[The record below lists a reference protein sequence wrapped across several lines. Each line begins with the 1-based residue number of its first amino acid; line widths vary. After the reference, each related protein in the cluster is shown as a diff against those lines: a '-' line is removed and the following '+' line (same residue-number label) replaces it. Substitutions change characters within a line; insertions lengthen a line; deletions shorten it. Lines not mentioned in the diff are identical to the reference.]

1 MPVRR
6 LWQEKSLA
14 QAWLHL
20 RQLQHAHRRGK
31 GAVMSLVGTYWR
43 RCLGERRASRHKRSS
58 HTCIPRTGLSQRSA
72 SAVPDLP
79 NKRSHLL
86 ETSGL
91 AGANIP
97 TVYALSGKTVVERA
111 DTLAQQCYGAAAT

>member
-1 MPVRR
+1 
-6 LWQEKSLA
+6 
-14 QAWLHL
+14 
-20 RQLQHAHRRGK
+20 
-31 GAVMSLVGTYWR
+31 
-43 RCLGERRASRHKRSS
+43 
-58 HTCIPRTGLSQRSA
+58 
-72 SAVPDLP
+72 LP

-111 DTLAQQCYGAAAT
+111 DTLAQQCYGAAATLPMHIRGAEGEEYGVA